1 MRDIKFRGKIK
12 GSNTGEHALDWAYG
26 DLVKELSTGKCF
38 IYDLSHFDETTLLK
52 DVLIEVDPKT
62 VGQYTGLKDKNG
74 KEIYE
79 GDILSYKHIKYTDCS
94 KEKIEA
100 IEEEVL
106 IGLITYRPLASI
118 IKPYSENVMC
128 LGYDNIN
135 KECLVIDLESEELE
149 VVGNIYENPELL
161 EKGVK

>member
-74 KEIYE
+74 KKIYE
-79 GDILSYKHIKYTDCS
+79 GNIVKIEFDMFAMNFGLNEHIKEHGNKYEFVGEVKYYDGAFHIDNN
-94 KEKIEA
+94 KDEA
-100 IEEEVL
+100 YDLFHEISPVEV
-106 IGLITYRPLASI
+106 I
-118 IKPYSENVMC
+118 
-128 LGYDNIN
+128 
-135 KECLVIDLESEELE
+135 
-149 VVGNIYENPELL
+149 GNIYENPELL